1 MAIIVD
7 IIIIAIIIACV
18 FFGYKK
24 GLVGAAV
31 NILGFII
38 ALLIALILYAPISN
52 FIINHTPIQP
62 TLENAIKE
70 TVTPFVIKDNENNEE
85 IDSEKTDN
93 SPKVMTD
100 YINGFIEKEKQK
112 VEQTEIQIIDN
123 VSKTVAANLIKIA
136 VVIIVFIV
144 AKVGLIF
151 VKQLAKII
159 SKLPIIGGFNKIGG
173 AIYGVLQSLLIVY
186 ILFAVLSVFAPT
198 MENSGILEAVNSSK
212 IGSAMY
218 NNNIILKIVF

>member
-1 MAIIVD
+1 MAFIID
-7 IIIIAIIIACV
+7 IIIIAIIVACV

-24 GLVGAAV
+24 GLVGVAV

-52 FIINHTPIQP
+52 FIINHTSIQP
-62 TLENAIKE
+62 TLEEAIRG
-70 TVTPFVIKDNENNEE
+70 TVTSYVIKDNEEE
-85 IDSEKTDN
+85 KEENTDN

-100 YINGFIEKEKQK
+100 YINGFIEKEKQH
-112 VEQTEIQIIDN
+112 VEQTERQIIDN
-123 VSKTVAANLIKIA
+123 VSKTVASNLIKIA
-136 VVIIVFIV
+136 VGIIVFIV

-151 VKQLAKII
+151 VKVLAKVI
-159 SKLPIIGGFNKIGG
+159 SKIPIIGQFNKIGG
-173 AIYGVLQSLLIVY
+173 AIYGILQSLLIVY

-198 MENSGILEAVNSSK
+198 MEESGILEAVNSSK
-212 IGSAMY
+212 IGGAMY

>member
-1 MAIIVD
+1 
-7 IIIIAIIIACV
+7 
-18 FFGYKK
+18 
-24 GLVGAAV
+24 
-31 NILGFII
+31 
-38 ALLIALILYAPISN
+38 
-52 FIINHTPIQP
+52 
-62 TLENAIKE
+62 
-70 TVTPFVIKDNENNEE
+70 
-85 IDSEKTDN
+85 
-93 SPKVMTD
+93 MTD

-123 VSKTVAANLIKIA
+123 VSKTVADNLIKIA

-186 ILFAVLSVFAPT
+186 ILFAVLSIFAPT

>member
-70 TVTPFVIKDNENNEE
+70 TVTPFVIKDNQNNEE
-85 IDSEKTDN
+85 I
-93 SPKVMTD
+93 D